1 MALSSLYG
9 ALFNLYG
16 PLSTLRP
23 SILPMTLFFLN
34 NPLSSLLPS
43 VSSSALIPSMAL
55 YLL

>member
-16 PLSTLRP
+16 PLSTLQL
-23 SILPMTLFFLN
+23 SILSMILCFLN
-34 NPLSSLLPS
+34 SPLSSLLPC

-55 YLL
+55 CLL